1 MEILSGKKNLI
12 VFFFV
17 WVVCAFL
24 ALHIGVTE
32 HLDWDL
38 IVKLRLPR
46 VLLASALGL
55 GLAVSGAVLQTIF
68 SNPLCEPYTLGIS
81 SGAALGAVIGST
93 FGLMWNPGGLFV
105 SGFMGSMVFAA
116 ILVTIAKKV
125 TGKTT
130 PLLLG
135 GVMLSLLGSSL
146 VALWMAIADPNGVYG
161 AVIWLLGD
169 LSRARL
175 YGSIAVMASLIFLT
189 LVLTSWWRQLDA
201 FLLGDENAL
210 SLGVDVQAVRNKAIL
225 VTSVIIALCV
235 SSGGIIGFVGLVV
248 PHFVRKFTG
257 SLHFRLIPNCAVW
270 GAITLTLADVLSRM
284 IHQPYEIPVGV
295 ITALLGIPI
304 FLFLILETKKRLW
317 I

>member
-1 MEILSGKKNLI
+1 MEILNGKRNLLI
-12 VFFFV
+12 FFLV
-17 WVVCAFL
+17 WVLCAFA
-24 ALHIGVTE
+24 ALHIGVTDD
-32 HLDWDL
+32 LDWEL
-38 IVKLRLPR
+38 IAQLRLPR

-93 FGLMWNPGGLFV
+93 FGLMWNPGGLFA
-105 SGFMGSMVFAA
+105 SGFLGSMVFA
-116 ILVTIAKKV
+116 IVLVSIAKRV
-125 TGKTT
+125 TGKAT
-130 PLLLG
+130 PLLLA

-161 AVIWLLGD
+161 AVVWLLGD

-175 YGSIAVMASLIFLT
+175 YGSIAVLA
-189 LVLTSWWRQLDA
+189 LVILFTVILTSWWRHLDA
-201 FLLGDENAL
+201 FLLGDESAL
-210 SLGVDVQAVRNKAIL
+210 SLGVEVRQVRNKVIM
-225 VTSVIIALCV
+225 VTSVIVALCV

-248 PHFVRKFTG
+248 PHFVRRFAG
-257 SLHFRLIPNCAVW
+257 SLHFRLIPYCAIW
-270 GAITLTLADVLSRM
+270 GAITLTLADILSRM

-304 FLFLILETKKRLW
+304 FLFLILEAKKHLW